1 MVVTVAWV
9 DCRSRRSRAH
19 LRRRHQLDLLCRLA
33 YLGVLTS
40 CDCRLGCLLLA
51 LIVRA
56 SASPS
61 SAGVGSL
68 SSGTPLVV
76 TVALVGCSRVLLLRR
91 RQLWRLIASASSLS
105 RLSPWVVRAAG
116 AALLPH
122 RCAVSPSSAVPAVPA
137 VAALCLGVL
146 PIATV
151 ALGRPRRWSILA
163 PSSLRC
169 VAAVSCACCG
179 GSLPWRPH
187 YRDCRDCRLGS
198 TVLLERPCSRIAALY
213 RRRQLCL
220 LWRLFASA
228 SSRPVTVA
236 LVRLRCWS
244 VLAPASLRCVAAVS
258 CACCGGSL
266 PWRPHSP

>member
-105 RLSPWVVRAAG
+105 RLPPWVVRAAG
-116 AALLPH
+116 ASLLPH
-122 RCAVSPSSAVPAVPA
+122 RCAVAPSSAVPA
-137 VAALCLGVL
+137 VAALCLSVL
-146 PIATV
+146 TA
-151 ALGRPRRWSILA
+151 
-163 PSSLRC
+163 
-169 VAAVSCACCG
+169 
-179 GSLPWRPH
+179 
-187 YRDCRDCRLGS
+187 RDCRLGS
-198 TVLLERPCSRIAALY
+198 PARLERPCSRIAALY
-213 RRRQLCL
+213 VHSLNN
-220 LWRLFASA
+220 WILFAFLDFLYIA
-228 SSRPVTVA
+228 MT
-236 LVRLRCWS
+236 W
-244 VLAPASLRCVAAVS
+244 
-258 CACCGGSL
+258 
-266 PWRPHSP
+266 